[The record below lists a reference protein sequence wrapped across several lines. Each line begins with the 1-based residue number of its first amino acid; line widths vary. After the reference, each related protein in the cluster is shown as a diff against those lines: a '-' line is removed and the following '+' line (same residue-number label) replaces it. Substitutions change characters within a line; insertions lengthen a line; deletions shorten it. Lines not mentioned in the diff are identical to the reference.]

1 MESPNLGNSCE
12 TAVVFSFCSASLCFV
27 QRNANG
33 YEKNHFFS
41 VYSFFAI
48 DLFLLCFVF
57 EFFSLSESFADNL
70 NIDLLS
76 IGI

>member
-1 MESPNLGNSCE
+1 MQMDCE
-12 TAVVFSFCSASLCFV
+12 KKS
-27 QRNANG
+27 
-33 YEKNHFFS
+33 FFS

-48 DLFLLCFVF
+48 DLFLFCFVF